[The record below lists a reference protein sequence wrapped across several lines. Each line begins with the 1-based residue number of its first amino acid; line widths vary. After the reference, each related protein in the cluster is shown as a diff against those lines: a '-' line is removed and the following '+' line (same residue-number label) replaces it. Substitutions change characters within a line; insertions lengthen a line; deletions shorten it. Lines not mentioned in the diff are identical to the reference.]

1 MIEALIVPDIGE
13 GVASGKVV
21 AIHISKGDTIDVD
34 DTVVELETDKAV
46 VEIPSTLKG
55 MVVEV
60 LAREG
65 EDLKVGDTIAKVD
78 IGAEAG
84 DQPDVEPAQAQPE
97 ETPIEEVV
105 EEPKSKQ
112 APEKIASETPSQTAA
127 SPGESPPSLT
137 SVPASPSIR
146 RLARELGVDI
156 HKVHGS
162 GPGGRISETDV
173 KSHVREGRGA
183 AGQPATAGISA
194 EPDLPDFSRWGEI
207 EAQTLETVRRIT
219 AQSTTTSWHT
229 VPHVTQFDKA
239 DITELGKFVEKN
251 AKRVSRAGG
260 KLTVTAILTKVCAEA
275 LRKFPRFNA
284 SIDLK
289 NEQLILKK
297 YIHISMAVDTPRGL
311 LMPVIPNADKK
322 SITQLALDIVDL
334 AERSRSKKI
343 KPTELEGGSFSISNQ
358 GGIGGVAF
366 TPIVLWPQVAIL
378 GASRS
383 AVEPRMLDGDFQP
396 RTILPLSLS
405 YDHRII
411 DGADAARFL
420 RWICDSLE
428 QPFNLLLE

>member
-13 GVASGKVV
+13 GVESGKVV
-21 AIHISKGDTIDVD
+21 AVHISKGDTINID

-46 VEIPSTLKG
+46 VEIPSTVEGL
-55 MVVEV
+55 VVEV

-65 EDLKVGDTIAKVD
+65 EDLKVGDTIARVD
-78 IGAEAG
+78 TEAKAEDQPVEAPEASPSEVPVESTPEPERKASPEKSEAEA
-84 DQPDVEPAQAQPE
+84 
-97 ETPIEEVV
+97 
-105 EEPKSKQ
+105 
-112 APEKIASETPSQTAA
+112 APTAA
-127 SPGESPPSLT
+127 APSAESAPPMKP
-137 SVPASPSIR
+137 VPASPSIR

-156 HKVHGS
+156 HSVRGS
-162 GPGGRISETDV
+162 GPGGRISEADI
-173 KSHVREGRGA
+173 KSHVREGQGA
-183 AGQPATAGISA
+183 AGQGASGGLGP

-207 EAQTLETVRRIT
+207 DSQPLETVRRIT

-239 DITELGKFVEKN
+239 DITELGQFVEKN
-251 AKRVSRAGG
+251 AKKVAQAGG

-275 LRKFPRFNA
+275 LKRFPKFNA

-289 NEQLILKK
+289 NETLILKH

-311 LMPVIPNADKK
+311 LMPVIQNADTKG
-322 SITQLALDIVDL
+322 IAELAIDIIDL
-334 AERSRSKKI
+334 AQRSRNKKI

-378 GASRS
+378 GISRS
-383 AVEPRMLDGDFQP
+383 AVEPRMIDGAFQP

-428 QPFNLLLE
+428 QPMTMHL